1 MIYIKDDAK
10 IMADLLRS
18 GHTMLNLA
26 CPVCNNPL
34 FRDKNNEIF
43 CSVCKKKVI
52 IKKNEDIDESSKL
65 FEKKNETSEI
75 LEEIDDKVVY
85 NLNSLK
91 TILEEKLK
99 WVSQKLEKETQIDL
113 IERYIEVL
121 IKLFDFLKK
130 INASAGI

>member
-10 IMADLLRS
+10 IMADLLRT

-43 CSVCKKKVI
+43 CSICKKKVI
-52 IKKNEDIDESSKL
+52 IKKNEDIEKSSKP

-75 LEEIDDKVVY
+75 LEQ

-91 TILEEKLK
+91 TILEEKIK

-121 IKLFDFLKK
+121 IKLFDLLKK
-130 INASAGI
+130 ILNDNASAGI